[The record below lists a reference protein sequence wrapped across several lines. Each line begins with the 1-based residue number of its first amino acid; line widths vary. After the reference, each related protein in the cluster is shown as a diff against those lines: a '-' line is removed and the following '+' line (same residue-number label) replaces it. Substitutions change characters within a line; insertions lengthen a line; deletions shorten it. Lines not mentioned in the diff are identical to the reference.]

1 MNIFYQCLTIFVL
14 LFLQSNNKMKFLPK
28 KKYII
33 TSLLVGFFFVGVSFK
48 NDFFEIA
55 KQIEIFTTMF
65 KTVNM
70 NYVDETNPGE
80 LMDIAI
86 KNMLKEL
93 DPYTVYF
100 NEGDVVKFKIN
111 SVGEYTGIGATV
123 NRKDGKVI
131 IKEVFKDYAA
141 DKAGLKAGDEITHVG
156 EIKLEDFKEDTSQ
169 LLSGV
174 KGTKINIKYKRQGK
188 ISDGEIT
195 LDAVDVKAVP
205 FYAKINDNTGYI
217 VLSQFNAKTS
227 RETHFALEELKNQG
241 ATQII
246 LDLRGNPG
254 GLLGEAVNICNL
266 FVPKGEIITT
276 TKSRID
282 KHNNIYRTM
291 REPVDTEIPL
301 VILIDGR
308 SASASEIVAGA
319 LQDLDRAVVVG
330 SRSFGK
336 GLVQRPIDLTYGTQV
351 KVTISRYYTPSGRC
365 IQALDYSHK
374 DKDGNAIRTDAKNY
388 NAFKT
393 RKGRTVY
400 DGGGIEP
407 DIELAESKLSPIT
420 QALVQEDGLFNYA
433 THYYYKNQSL
443 GNKIPNITDADFNDL
458 KAWLKK
464 EDFSYNTET
473 QKALENTLET
483 AKKEQIDKNITAQYE
498 ALLQALKKS
507 NETELDKNKEEIKRL
522 LVDELVVRFQYREG
536 LYNYYLKSNTEIQK
550 AVQILND
557 KTKYNNILKK

>member
-1 MNIFYQCLTIFVL
+1 
-14 LFLQSNNKMKFLPK
+14 MKYLPK

-33 TSLLVGFFFVGVSFK
+33 TSLLAGFFFVGVSFK
-48 NDFFEIA
+48 HDFFEIA

-70 NYVDETNPGE
+70 NYVDQTNPGE

-100 NEGDVVKFKIN
+100 NEADVIKFKIN
-111 SVGEYTGIGATV
+111 SVGEYTGMGATV
-123 NRKDGKVI
+123 NRKNGKVI
-131 IKEVFKDYAA
+131 VAEVFKDYAA
-141 DKAGLKAGDEITHVG
+141 DKAGLKAGDEITHVAD
-156 EIKLEDFKEDTSQ
+156 IKLEDFKEDTSQ
-169 LLSGV
+169 LFSGA

-188 ISDGEIT
+188 ISDGEII

-205 FYAKINDNTGYI
+205 YYTKINENTGYI
-217 VLSQFNAKTS
+217 VLSQFNAKAS
-227 RETHFALEELKNQG
+227 RETQFALEELKSQG
-241 ATQII
+241 ATQIV

-336 GLVQRPIDLTYGTQV
+336 GLVQRPIDLSYGTQV

-374 DKDGNAIRTDAKNY
+374 DKDGNAIRTDSKNY

-400 DGGGIEP
+400 DGGGIQP
-407 DIELAESKLSPIT
+407 DIELEESKLSPIT

-433 THYYYKNQSL
+433 THYYYKNQSV
-443 GNKIPNITDADFNDL
+443 GNKIPQITDADFNDL

-464 EDFSYNTET
+464 EKFAYNTET
-473 QKALENTLET
+473 QKALEKTLET
-483 AKKEQIDKNITAQYE
+483 AKEEKIDQNITAQYE

-522 LVDELVVRFQYREG
+522 LIDELIIRFQYREG

-550 AVQILND
+550 AVQVLND
-557 KTKYNNILKK
+557 KTKYHSILKK